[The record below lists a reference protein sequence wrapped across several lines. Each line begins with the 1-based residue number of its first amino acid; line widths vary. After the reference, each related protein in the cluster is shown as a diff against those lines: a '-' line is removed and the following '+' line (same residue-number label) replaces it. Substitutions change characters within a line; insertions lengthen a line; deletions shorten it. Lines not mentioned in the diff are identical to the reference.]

1 MQSIKPIRVTKKQAC
16 ELLAVSGEKLRLLV
30 ANNPTFPKPYKAG
43 RHRQSAV
50 YFDYQDLLDWHKAQ
64 QGGKGASNER

>member
-16 ELLAVSGEKLRLLV
+16 ELLAVSSEKLRLLV
-30 ANNPTFPKPYKAG
+30 ATCPTFPKLYKAG
-43 RHRQSAV
+43 THRQSAV

-64 QGGKGASNER
+64 QGGKQ